1 MIRSCLLCP
10 TILLSEDSDVL
21 AMTMA
26 AALRQAGF
34 EVNRAADGEQCLA
47 MARER
52 RPDVLVLDLMM
63 PKLDGF
69 QVLEQLQGDPQMA
82 EISVIVCSAKDY
94 KTEIEQA
101 GELGAV
107 DFLAKPVSRQKLVD
121 AVAAALGTA
130 EVARDAGV
138 DSDMVQVAE
147 YNPQIR
153 SATATTIRLW
163 GTRGS
168 IPVSGPDYVRHGGN
182 TTCMEVV
189 SGDTHILFDAG
200 SGIRDAGRALAAAG
214 PRPVHLFITH
224 THWDHIQGFPFF
236 SPAYIPG
243 YEIDIHAPHNVDKDV
258 ESIFGGQLDRAYFP
272 VQMEDMQ
279 AQLRFADLVEG
290 SLQIGDVTITWAHAV
305 HPGAAVGYKIQVGD
319 RRLAFFP
326 DNEFLKGY
334 LGDPADLAPN
344 DERLAVHREQ
354 LAFLADVDV
363 LIHEA
368 QYTNPEYG
376 SKVGWGH
383 SSVGN
388 ACALV
393 GLIQPEHWIVP
404 HHDPDHTDDDLQH
417 KLSLTRQIL
426 RDLGSS
432 AQVSHGHDGMI
443 EYL

>member
-1 MIRSCLLCP
+1 
-10 TILLSEDSDVL
+10 
-21 AMTMA
+21 
-26 AALRQAGF
+26 
-34 EVNRAADGEQCLA
+34 
-47 MARER
+47 
-52 RPDVLVLDLMM
+52 
-63 PKLDGF
+63 
-69 QVLEQLQGDPQMA
+69 
-82 EISVIVCSAKDY
+82 
-94 KTEIEQA
+94 
-101 GELGAV
+101 
-107 DFLAKPVSRQKLVD
+107 
-121 AVAAALGTA
+121 
-130 EVARDAGV
+130 
-138 DSDMVQVAE
+138 
-147 YNPQIR
+147 
-153 SATATTIRLW
+153 
-163 GTRGS
+163 
-168 IPVSGPDYVRHGGN
+168 
-182 TTCMEVV
+182 
-189 SGDTHILFDAG
+189 
-200 SGIRDAGRALAAAG
+200 
-214 PRPVHLFITH
+214 VHLFITH